1 MRTFAPEMR
10 KALMYLLLSL
20 GIVLVVM
27 FVCGAALGF
36 AGQFIEGFIDG
47 YQGDTNATWN
57 PSDFYFA
64 IGMVILCIACVILQI
79 VFLRM
84 RFANYTLGRMGC
96 IPKEKRRKVIGKV
109 IGNAGMAM
117 YGLALLY
124 CTISDPF
131 FSNDETLRE
140 SYAWMTKHPVL
151 SLIGMSFIEGTADLI
166 LYGGIMRELLEWKHR
181 PQIIVPVF
189 ALAIGLLSACFSSPV
204 LAIPSTM
211 AVMFQGYL
219 YDYCRSVIP
228 IIIGDFFYWLI
239 IILLIGVNLPAWF
252 FFIAAVLIVPGAAIA
267 LQTMEPYKPI
277 D

>member
-1 MRTFAPEMR
+1 MR

-36 AGQFIEGFIDG
+36 AGNFIEGFIDG
-47 YQGDTNATWN
+47 FKGDTNATWN

-64 IGMVILCIACVILQI
+64 IGMVILCIACIILQI

-84 RFANYTLGRMGC
+84 RFANYTLGRMKS
-96 IPKEKRRKVIGKV
+96 IPKKKIGIV
-109 IGNAGMAM
+109 IGNTGMAM

-131 FSNDETLRE
+131 FSNDEALRE
-140 SYAWMTKHPVL
+140 SYAWMASHPVL
-151 SLIGMSFIEGTADLI
+151 SLIGMSFVEATADLI
-166 LYGGIMRELLEWKHR
+166 LYGAIMRELLEWKHR
-181 PQIIVPVF
+181 PEIIVPVF
-189 ALAIGLLSACFSSPV
+189 GLIIGLLSACFSSPV

-219 YDYCRSVIP
+219 YDYCRSVVP
-228 IIIGDFFYWLI
+228 IIIGDFIYWLI

-252 FFIAAVLIVPGAAIA
+252 FFIAALLIISGAVIA

>member
-1 MRTFAPEMR
+1 MCNFAPEMR

-47 YQGDTNATWN
+47 FKGDSNATWN

-84 RFANYTLGRMGC
+84 RFASYTLGILGH
-96 IPKEKRRKVIGKV
+96 IPKKKRAMVIC
-109 IGNAGMAM
+109 NAGMAM

-131 FSNDETLRE
+131 FSNDESLRE
-140 SYAWMTKHPVL
+140 SYAWMTKHPII

-189 ALAIGLLSACFSSPV
+189 ALATGLLSACFSSPV

-239 IILLIGVNLPAWF
+239 IILLIGVNLPAWC
-252 FFIAAVLIVPGAAIA
+252 FFIAAILIVPGAALA
-267 LQTMEPYKPI
+267 LQTLEPYKPI

>member
-1 MRTFAPEMR
+1 MCNFAPEMR

-36 AGQFIEGFIDG
+36 AGNFIEGFIDG
-47 YQGDTNATWN
+47 FKGDTNATWN

-64 IGMVILCIACVILQI
+64 IGMVILCIACIILQI

-84 RFANYTLGRMGC
+84 RFANYTLGRMKS
-96 IPKEKRRKVIGKV
+96 IPKKKIGIV
-109 IGNAGMAM
+109 IGNTGMAM

-131 FSNDETLRE
+131 FSNDEALRE
-140 SYAWMTKHPVL
+140 SYAWMASHPVL
-151 SLIGMSFIEGTADLI
+151 SLIGMSFVEATADLI
-166 LYGGIMRELLEWKHR
+166 LYGAIMRELLEWKHR
-181 PQIIVPVF
+181 PEIIVPVF
-189 ALAIGLLSACFSSPV
+189 GLIIGLLSACFSSPV

-219 YDYCRSVIP
+219 YDYCRSVVP
-228 IIIGDFFYWLI
+228 IIIGDFIYWLI

-252 FFIAAVLIVPGAAIA
+252 FFIAALLIISGAVIA

>member
-20 GIVLVVM
+20 GIILVVL
-27 FVCGAALGF
+27 FVSGAVLGF
-36 AGQFIEGFIDG
+36 MGDFIEGFIDG
-47 YQGDTNATWN
+47 FRGDTNVTS

-64 IGMVILCIACVILQI
+64 IGMGIFGIACIILQI

-84 RFANYTLGRMGC
+84 HFASYTMGRMGC
-96 IPKEKRRKVIGKV
+96 IPEEKRGKVISKV

-117 YGLALLY
+117 FGLALLY

-140 SYAWMTKHPVL
+140 SYAWITKHPIP
-151 SLIGMSFIEGTADLI
+151 SLIGMVFIEGTADLI

-189 ALAIGLLSACFSSPV
+189 GLIIGLLSACFSSPV

-219 YDYCRSVIP
+219 YDYCRSVVP

-239 IILLIGVNLPAWF
+239 IILFIDLSLPAWF

>member
-1 MRTFAPEMR
+1 MCNFAPEMR

-36 AGQFIEGFIDG
+36 AGNFIEGFIDG
-47 YQGDTNATWN
+47 FKGDTNASWN

-84 RFANYTLGRMGC
+84 HFASYTMGRMSL
-96 IPKEKRRKVIGKV
+96 IPKKKIGTV

-117 YGLALLY
+117 FGLALLY

-131 FSNDETLRE
+131 FSNDEALRE
-140 SYAWMTKHPVL
+140 SYAWITSHPVL
-151 SLIGMSFIEGTADLI
+151 SLIGMTFIEGTADLI

-189 ALAIGLLSACFSSPV
+189 GLIIGLLSACFSSPV

-228 IIIGDFFYWLI
+228 IIIGDFIYWLI
-239 IILLIGVNLPAWF
+239 IILLINLSIPAWF
-252 FFIAAVLIVPGAAIA
+252 FFIAAVLFVPGAAIA
-267 LQTMEPYKPI
+267 IQTMEPYKPI